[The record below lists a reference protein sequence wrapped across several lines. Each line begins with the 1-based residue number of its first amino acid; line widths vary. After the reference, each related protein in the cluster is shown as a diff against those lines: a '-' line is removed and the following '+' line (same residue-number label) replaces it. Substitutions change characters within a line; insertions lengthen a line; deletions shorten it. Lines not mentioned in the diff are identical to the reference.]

1 MPRHAQHHD
10 KETSGT
16 AAVEEFQ
23 SPCDQSVKA
32 SERVTT
38 ERAHVPWGV
47 GHTGWV
53 SPGDF
58 DIQAELSE
66 QLSLVLAT

>member
-23 SPCDQSVKA
+23 CPCDQSVKA
-32 SERVTT
+32 SERLTI
-38 ERAHVPWGV
+38 ECAHVP
-47 GHTGWV
+47 WV